1 MNAFK
6 FISPVTNFVKD
17 HSTVLL
23 TIAGGTGVVATT
35 LSAIRCTKKHEMNIS
50 AAEYEWSKR
59 DVDEP
64 LPTKDRVFVAMRS
77 YWPTIILG
85 AATITCFVANGV
97 ISERKI
103 AGLGT
108 AYNVAVTSF
117 NEYKKS
123 VGKRLKETDIP
134 EKTENSGHKESP
146 DETEKSAPDI
156 ENAEKITK
164 TGNGDTLF
172 KEPICGRLFYSSP
185 EAVRDA
191 INSVNADIS
200 QGTVQTLND
209 LYDALGLP
217 SSWLGDDFMWDV
229 METGNI
235 SVVFGSGV
243 YMGREPYILLD
254 HRNMPMYMAP
264 AFR

>member
-1 MNAFK
+1 MKAFE
-6 FISPVTNFVKD
+6 FIKPVTKFARD
-17 HSTVLL
+17 HSNVILTV
-23 TIAGGTGVVATT
+23 AGSAGIVATT
-35 LSAIRCTKKHEMNIS
+35 LSAVKDTKKHELNI
-50 AAEYEWSKR
+50 ADAEYEWSKR
-59 DVDEP
+59 DTDDP
-64 LPTKDRVFVAMRS
+64 LPKKERFVVALKS

-97 ISERKI
+97 ISEKKI

-123 VGKRLKETDIP
+123 VGKRLKETDTP
-134 EKTENSGHKESP
+134 KETENRNI
-146 DETEKSAPDI
+146 DETRGSAPDI
-156 ENAEKITK
+156 TSVEKIIK

-191 INSVNADIS
+191 INSVNADVS

-217 SSWLGDDFMWDV
+217 SSGIGDDFMWDV

-235 SVVFGSGV
+235 SIVFDSGV

-254 HRNMPMYMAP
+254 HRNMPMYTAP